1 MLRRLSGESLIEISN
16 ILSIS
21 PERARQIVLGIYTIL
36 GFESAKELSEAYQN
50 ELNLLNLNKEKLIVQ
65 KLIDK
70 QKKIPNSDDEMPD
83 YIDDHEIWKN
93 LTNANLL
100 ERLNI
105 YKKCEIA
112 IPREEYD
119 YHYLSINQG
128 NENFKLGTG
137 YFKDI
142 NNLKEYLFRH
152 AQFLDE
158 PDLMPKQT
166 EIPRRVSSY
175 VQQHGGQYIVSQKI
189 VKMDFVIQ
197 SALQK
202 YLSK

>member
-1 MLRRLSGESLIEISN
+1 M
-16 ILSIS
+16 
-21 PERARQIVLGIYTIL
+21 
-36 GFESAKELSEAYQN
+36 
-50 ELNLLNLNKEKLIVQ
+50 
-65 KLIDK
+65 IDK

-189 VKMDFVIQ
+189 G
-197 SALQK
+197 LK
-202 YLSK
+202 YQGQLVNTDGSRVYWTDLRLLKLLDDVNIFSKQRVQMTN